1 MRRCAVGQI
10 HQHAVVRAR
19 VIYLAIHI
27 VTSAEV
33 VQAATDALVIP
44 YKKELRQMRLC
55 SLSES
60 STDDHIEVWLE
71 TFSQISFSRMPVWRG
86 LRA

>member
-27 VTSAEV
+27 VTSADV

-44 YKKELRQMRLC
+44 YKKRA
-55 SLSES
+55 S
-60 STDDHIEVWLE
+60 SNAALLA
-71 TFSQISFSRMPVWRG
+71 QRKLYG
-86 LRA
+86 